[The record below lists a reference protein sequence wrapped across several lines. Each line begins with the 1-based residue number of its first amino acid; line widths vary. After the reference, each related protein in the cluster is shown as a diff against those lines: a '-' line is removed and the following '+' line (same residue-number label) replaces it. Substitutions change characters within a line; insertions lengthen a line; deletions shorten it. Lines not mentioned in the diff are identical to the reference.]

1 MHPVNIL
8 RIFAFSLVQLGGIQI
23 LTIHYF
29 NSFLV
34 FWDTLFTVGGL
45 LSLIAVQPNNSE
57 TENLLYA
64 ACEQTE
70 NLSCEQ

>member
-8 RIFAFSLVQLGGIQI
+8 RIFAFNLVLGGIQI

-29 NSFLV
+29 NSFWV

-45 LSLIAVQPNNSE
+45 LSLIAVQPNIQKLKIYCMLHVNKL
-57 TENLLYA
+57 TM
-64 ACEQTE
+64 
-70 NLSCEQ
+70 

>member
-8 RIFAFSLVQLGGIQI
+8 RIFAFSLGLGGIQI

-29 NSFLV
+29 NS

-70 NLSCEQ
+70 NVSCEQY